1 MSIDAR
7 KELFADDLSI
17 LHCVNA
23 DFGQFSPLF
32 RILVGNVRIVLHDES
47 IVRDEWVT
55 GSKTVNFH
63 CVHPPV
69 DFAADTLFPARFRRA
84 AAHAKGFY
92 AHNVVVVK
100 RVERFVSGLFADQ
113 VHHSFSNFLSRHF
126 PSLLR

>member
-1 MSIDAR
+1 
-7 KELFADDLSI
+7 
-17 LHCVNA
+17 
-23 DFGQFSPLF
+23 
-32 RILVGNVRIVLHDES
+32 LHDKSMVRNEWS
-47 IVRDEWVT
+47 ISGEAMH
-55 GSKTVNFH
+55 FC

-69 DFAADTLFPARFRRA
+69 DFTADSFFPARFRRA

-113 VHHSFSNFLSRHF
+113 VHHSFSNFFSRHF